1 MTTCTFDRIKSTVK
15 VLGYTDKRLACP
27 DIIISVTFLE
37 VENAYLTW
45 WFFLQGPGGNS
56 LRGTSVLFMSS
67 THPQGKSLPW
77 GVGSVGM
84 PTLSD

>member
-45 WFFLQGPGGNS
+45 WFFFTGP
-56 LRGTSVLFMSS
+56 RGKQLEGDECPLHVQ
-67 THPQGKSLPW
+67 HPPTGEEFALGC
-77 GVGSVGM
+77 GVCRNAH
-84 PTLSD
+84 TF